1 MGFAAIEWGLV
12 ISDSFAVNCFGFG
25 LRVEVSGLRVKV
37 FCKLHFSV
45 VVARTNWQS
54 Y

>member
-25 LRVEVSGLRVKV
+25 LRVEVFGLRVKV

-45 VVARTNWQS
+45 VVARINWQS

>member
-1 MGFAAIEWGLV
+1 MGFAAKELGLV
-12 ISDSFAVNCFGFG
+12 ISGSFAVNYFGFG
-25 LRVEVSGLRVKV
+25 LRVAFFGLQVKV
-37 FCKLHFSV
+37 FCSFHFSV